1 MKRALLLTLSA
12 GALACFGPEV
22 PNHDPTYPFADQ
34 FGDVFHWPTD
44 RLPVRFYAEPRGNLR
59 ALLGAA
65 VDAWQRQFLYGEFR
79 GTMVDDSTQADVV
92 VRWADSVPPDA
103 PPDNGPPVKACGGV
117 TQGVLDSSGI
127 AFAGPFETQIQIL
140 TGTVFSAG
148 QVQACVARTT
158 IHEMGH
164 ALGLLQESPDSLRDI
179 MATTPKVNQPSEGDR
194 RTVEALY
201 HTPSTLGPYPD
212 VALMLRRFPTAS

>member
-1 MKRALLLTLSA
+1 VKRLLLIGVA
-12 GALACFGPEV
+12 AAAVGCFDPLV

-34 FGDVFHWPTD
+34 FGDVFHWPES
-44 RLPVRFYAEPRGNLR
+44 RLPVRFYAEPRGDLR
-59 ALLGAA
+59 ALVGAA
-65 VDAWQRQFLYGEFR
+65 LDAWQRQLLYGEFS
-79 GTMVDDSTQADVV
+79 GTIVNDSTAADVI

-117 TQGVLDSSGI
+117 TQGVLDSSGT

-140 TGTVFSAG
+140 TGTVFTAG

-158 IHEMGH
+158 MHEMGH
-164 ALGLLQESPDSLRDI
+164 TLGLLQESPDSLHDI
-179 MATTPKVNQPSEGDR
+179 MAATPKVNQPSDGDR

-201 HTPSTLGPYPD
+201 HTTPTLAPPP
-212 VALMLRRFPTAS
+212 R

>member
-1 MKRALLLTLSA
+1 MRRRLLVGVAAVAL
-12 GALACFGPEV
+12 GCFEPMV
-22 PNHDPTYPFADQ
+22 PNHDPTYPFTDQ
-34 FGDVFHWPTD
+34 FGDVFHWPEN

-59 ALLGAA
+59 TLLGNAI
-65 VDAWQRQFLYGEFR
+65 DAWQRQFLYGEFS
-79 GTMVDDSTQADVV
+79 GILVNDSTAADVI

-103 PPDNGPPVKACGGV
+103 PPDNGPAVKACGGV
-117 TQGVLDSSGI
+117 TQGVLDSSGT

-140 TGTVFSAG
+140 TGTVFTAG

-164 ALGLLQESPDSLRDI
+164 ALGLFQESPDSLRDI
-179 MATTPKVNQPSEGDR
+179 MATTPKVNQPSDGDR

-201 HTPSTLGPYPD
+201 HTAPTLGPPP
-212 VALMLRRFPTAS
+212 R

>member
-1 MKRALLLTLSA
+1 MKRLLLIGTAAL
-12 GALACFGPEV
+12 ALACFEPMV

-34 FGDVFHWPTD
+34 FGDVFHWPEN

-59 ALLGAA
+59 ALLTAA
-65 VDAWQRQFLYGEFR
+65 VDAWQRQFLYGEFS
-79 GTMVDDSTQADVV
+79 GTLVNDSTAADVI

-117 TQGVLDSSGI
+117 TQGVLDSSGT

-140 TGTVFSAG
+140 TGTVFTAG

-179 MATTPKVNQPSEGDR
+179 MATTPKVNQPSDGDR

-201 HTPSTLGPYPD
+201 HTPATLGPPP
-212 VALMLRRFPTAS
+212 R

>member
-1 MKRALLLTLSA
+1 VKRLLLIGIATA
-12 GALACFGPEV
+12 ALACFEPMV
-22 PNHDPTYPFADQ
+22 PNHDPTYPFTDQ
-34 FGDVFHWPTD
+34 FGDVFHWPEN

-59 ALLGAA
+59 ALVGAA
-65 VDAWQRQFLYGEFR
+65 VDAWQSQLLYGEFS
-79 GTMVDDSTQADVV
+79 GTMVNDSTQADVI

-103 PPDNGPPVKACGGV
+103 PPDNGPAVKACGGL

-164 ALGLLQESPDSLRDI
+164 ALGLFQESPDSLHDI
-179 MATTPKVNQPSEGDR
+179 MAAPPRVNQPSDGDR

-201 HTPSTLGPYPD
+201 HTTPTLAPPP
-212 VALMLRRFPTAS
+212 R